1 MVSLLMEQAQ
11 ELSPMNDNHRY
22 PPPISV
28 IIPTRNGAATLGE
41 LLAVLARQTIQ
52 PDEILVVDSS
62 SEDETVEIARHYGA
76 QVTIIARESFDHGG
90 TRTQLA
96 EAARG
101 ELLLFLTQDAI
112 PATRDALAQLVQ
124 PFAAHPEVAVSY
136 GRQLPH
142 RDATWSA
149 AALRAFNYPPQSALR
164 GFDDRQRYGLRT
176 IFVSNSFA
184 AYRKPALAEVG
195 YFKNGLI
202 FGEDTC
208 TVGRLLQRGYRIAYV
223 SEAGVYHSHNYSQAE
238 EFRRSFDI
246 GVLHATE
253 SWLLETYGHAEGIG
267 FSMVRRQLT
276 ELGRDR
282 RVGLMVDV
290 VVRSALKLCGY
301 RLGRSFRKI
310 PARYVP
316 SLSLHRT
323 WWQGRSATDPSSP
336 AGT

>member
-1 MVSLLMEQAQ
+1 MHDDHRH
-11 ELSPMNDNHRY
+11 SPT
-22 PPPISV
+22 ISV

-41 LLAVLARQTIQ
+41 LLAVLALQTVQ
-52 PDEILVVDSS
+52 PDEILVVDSL
-62 SEDETVEIARHYGA
+62 SEDETVEVARHYGA
-76 QVTIIARESFDHGG
+76 EVTVIAREAFDHGG
-90 TRTQLA
+90 TRTQFA

-101 ELLLFLTQDAI
+101 ELLIFLTQDAI
-112 PATRDALAQLVQ
+112 PATRDALAQLIR

-149 AALRAFNYPPQSALR
+149 ASLRAFNYPPQSCLR
-164 GFDDRQRYGLRT
+164 TFNDRQRYGLKT

-184 AYRKPALAEVG
+184 AYRRQALAEVG

-208 TVGRLLQRGYRIAYV
+208 TVGRLLERGYSIAYV
-223 SEAGVYHSHNYSQAE
+223 GEAGVYHSHNYSVVE

-253 SWLLETYGHAEGIG
+253 HWLLDTYGHAEGIG
-267 FSMVRRQLT
+267 IGMVRRQLT
-276 ELGRDR
+276 ELGRER
-282 RVGLMVDV
+282 RVALMVDV
-290 VVRSALKLCGY
+290 VVRSVLKYCGY

-316 SLSLHRT
+316 YLSMHRT
-323 WWQGRSATDPSSP
+323 WWKGRSATDASSS